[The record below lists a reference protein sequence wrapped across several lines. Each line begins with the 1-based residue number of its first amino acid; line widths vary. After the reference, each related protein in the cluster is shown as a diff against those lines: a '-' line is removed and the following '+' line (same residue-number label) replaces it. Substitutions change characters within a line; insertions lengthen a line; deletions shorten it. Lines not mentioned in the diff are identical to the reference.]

1 MTEKILLVD
10 DDPNILNGYRRS
22 LRKTFKLRTAIGAQS
37 ALTTLEED
45 GPFAVVITDMKMP
58 GMDGLQF
65 LNEVRKNYPE
75 TVRIMLTGHADLQ
88 TAMDAINGGAIFRF
102 LTKPCTPE
110 KMSQVIRISIEQYRL
125 QRSDK
130 DLLDKTVKSSVK
142 VLTDILSLVNPT
154 AFGRAS
160 RIRRYV
166 LQLAEAINMKD
177 TWMLE
182 LSAMLSQIGF
192 VALSPAIL
200 DKVYIM
206 EKLTE
211 EEWEQYK
218 DYPLLGADLIREIPR
233 LEMVA
238 DIIER
243 QLWDFS
249 KFSKSETLTYEG
261 KLIALNAQ
269 ILRAVMSFDERIS
282 RGLGPEAAIAIMEH
296 KPEKYSPQIVKQLK
310 HINTNLEFST
320 KKQVRVEELTPD
332 MITVEEVRSSNGT
345 LLVPK
350 YQEINQLLIER
361 LSQHKREIGV
371 KEPFTVAYNE
381 LKTNE

>member
-1 MTEKILLVD
+1 MDEKILLVD

-22 LRKTFKLRTAIGAQS
+22 LRKLFKLRTAIGAES
-37 ALTTLEED
+37 ALTTLEEE

-65 LNEVRKNYPE
+65 LAEVRKNYPE

-125 QRSDK
+125 LRSDK

-166 LQLAEAINMKD
+166 LQLAEALHMKD
-177 TWMLE
+177 TWVLE

-206 EKLTE
+206 EKLTD
-211 EEWEQYK
+211 EEWELYK

-249 KFSKSETLTYEG
+249 QFPKSDTLTYEE
-261 KLIALNAQ
+261 KLVALDAQ
-269 ILRAVMSFDERIS
+269 ILRVVMSFDERIS
-282 RGLGPEAAIAIMEH
+282 RGLGSEAAIAIMEH
-296 KPEKYSPQIVKQLK
+296 KPEKYSPQIVKYLK
-310 HINTNLEFST
+310 HINTDQEFST
-320 KKQVRVEELTPD
+320 KKQVRVEELTSD
-332 MITVEEVRSSNGT
+332 MITLEEIRSTNGT

-350 YQEINQLLIER
+350 YQEITSMIIER
-361 LSQHKREIGV
+361 LVHHKKESGI

-381 LKTNE
+381 L